1 MKMANEYIAKMFDVS
16 GKVTVVTGGGGIL
29 CSVMAEALAR
39 AGAKVAVL
47 DLREDAAAAVA
58 DKINAGG
65 GKAVPVAVD
74 VLNRDSIEQA
84 SEQVEKALGPVDVL
98 VNGAGGNKKEA
109 TTSPDLSFFE
119 LPESAVRWVF
129 DLNCL
134 GTIMPS
140 QIFGRAMAQRKKGNV
155 INISSMSA
163 FHPLTK
169 VLGYSAAKAAIS
181 NFTEWLA
188 IHMAQDY
195 ASEIRVNAI
204 APGFFLTEQNRF
216 LLVDEKSGQPTE
228 RGRSII
234 AATPQGRYG
243 NPEELLGAMFW
254 LISDASSFVTGT
266 VIPVDGGFNAFCGV

>member
-1 MKMANEYIAKMFDVS
+1 MVNEYTAEMFDVA
-16 GKVTVVTGGGGIL
+16 GKVVSVTGGGGIL
-29 CSVMAEALAR
+29 CSVMSQALAR
-39 AGAKVAVL
+39 AGCSVAVL
-47 DLREDAAAAVA
+47 DLREDAAAEVA
-58 DKINAGG
+58 DKIKAEGG
-65 GKAVPVAVD
+65 RAVAVAVN
-74 VLNRDSIEQA
+74 VLDRQSIEEA
-84 SEQVEKALGPVDVL
+84 YKKVVDVFGPVDVL

-109 TTSPDLSFFE
+109 TTSAELSFFD
-119 LPESAVRWVF
+119 LPESAIRWVF

-140 QIFGRAMAQRKKGNV
+140 QIFCREMAAQKHGNV

-169 VLGYSAAKAAIS
+169 VLGYSGAKAAIS

-188 IHMAQDY
+188 VHMAQNY
-195 ASEIRVNAI
+195 STSIRVNAI

-216 LLVDEKSGQPTE
+216 LLVDEKTGQPTE

-234 AATPQGRYG
+234 SNTPMARYG
-243 NPEELLGAMFW
+243 APEELLGALFW

-266 VIPVDGGFNAFCGV
+266 VVAVDGGFNAFSGV